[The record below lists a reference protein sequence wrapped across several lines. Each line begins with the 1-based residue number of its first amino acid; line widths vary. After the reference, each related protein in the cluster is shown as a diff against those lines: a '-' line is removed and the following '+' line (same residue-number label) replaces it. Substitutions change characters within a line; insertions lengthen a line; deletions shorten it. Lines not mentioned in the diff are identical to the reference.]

1 MLFPYTILFFKQL
14 GLTTTECSI
23 IYGCL
28 PIFNGFFNI
37 FTGAVADK
45 LQIHRQIT
53 LLWSILSA
61 ILLNCLLLVPP
72 IPVPHADMLLYSTCT
87 KHWNNSVTCSV
98 DIAEDFIFES
108 NGNITVQSM
117 KKSKAFES
125 CSSFWNISG
134 ENICSEIIAIIDET
148 KDKNPNFHINFDSD
162 IAFEII
168 RCRLNCSG
176 YSQPTRNRQNVYGTT
191 FWMAFILYFT
201 SVNLFNSAW
210 VLLMAMTF
218 AVLRGERNA
227 YGKQRT
233 WGSIGALITSAIS
246 AITMNK
252 YGSSNNEIT
261 FIPCFISF
269 GICTVLTGTSAMFF
283 KLPKIPS
290 NPTMTKDFLKLLKE
304 PKICLLFVVFFVS
317 GFLYGAVETYLF
329 VFLRELIASSW
340 VLGSCLFA
348 RFLGEIPSL
357 YYSGAI
363 IEKIGHIRC
372 LYLMFLVLSL
382 RYLGTSL
389 IPNPW
394 WELPLSFVRSVVY
407 SIGFT
412 AICVYGSLIT
422 PPSMHATLQGVVQ
435 LVTNGFGKYPQKLVS
450 DELLCYVIKF
460 QKRVLLIVI

>member
-1 MLFPYTILFFKQL
+1 M
-14 GLTTTECSI
+14 
-23 IYGCL
+23 
-28 PIFNGFFNI
+28 

-45 LQIHRQIT
+45 LQIHRQIA
-53 LLWSILSA
+53 LLWSIMSA

-72 IPVPHADMLLYSTCT
+72 VPVPNADVLLYSTCT

-98 DIAEDFIFES
+98 NIAEDFIFEN
-108 NGNITVQSM
+108 NGNISVQST
-117 KKSKAFES
+117 KKSKTLES
-125 CSSFWNISG
+125 YSSFWNTSV
-134 ENICSEIIAIIDET
+134 EKHCSEMIAIIDET
-148 KDKNPNFHINFDSD
+148 KDKSLSFHIDINSH

-168 RCRLNCSG
+168 TCRINCSN
-176 YSQPTRNRQNVYGTT
+176 YSQPTRNRQNLYGTT
-191 FWMAFILYFT
+191 FWMAFMLYFT
-201 SVNLFNSAW
+201 AVNLFNSAW
-210 VLLMAMTF
+210 VLLMGMTF
-218 AVLRGERNA
+218 AVLKGERNE

-233 WGSIGALITSAIS
+233 WGSIGALITSIIS

-252 YGSSNNEIT
+252 YGSSTNEIT
-261 FIPCFISF
+261 FIPCFISV
-269 GICTVLTGTSAMFF
+269 GICIVFTGTSAMFF

-290 NPTMTKDFLKLLKE
+290 NPTMTKDFLKLLRE
-304 PKICLLFVVFFVS
+304 PKICLLFAVFFVS
-317 GFLYGAVETYLF
+317 GFLYGAVEMYLF
-329 VFLRELIASSW
+329 VFLRELNASSW

-382 RYLGTSL
+382 RYFGTSM

-394 WELPLSFVRSVVY
+394 WELPLSFIRSVVY

-435 LVTNGFGKYPQKLVS
+435 LVTNGFGKYRQKANFIQYCALLVS
-450 DELLCYVIKF
+450 DKLSENECCSLVFDSFRNLC
-460 QKRVLLIVI
+460 